1 MTAWH
6 LPALVLAAAI
16 LSPSVSYTA
25 PEAGANGLLSPS
37 LPVPPIPPAHPPR
50 DVAAPVPNANMQEPT
65 APTPA
70 GPQWKPTLN
79 ERAPTLPGGDPV
91 PGSLYRSEQEQRR
104 QFIPNPGIRLV
115 VPLQ

>member
-1 MTAWH
+1 MTAWR
-6 LPALVLAAAI
+6 LPALMVAAAI
-16 LSPSVSYTA
+16 LSSSVSYA
-25 PEAGANGLLSPS
+25 AREADADSLPSPS

-50 DVAAPVPNANMQEPT
+50 DVAAPVPNANMLEPT
-65 APTPA
+65 APTPE

-79 ERAPTLPGGDPV
+79 ERAPSLPGGDPV